1 MDEHLHSSVIRTK
14 VIFKGVVHF
23 KKKKKKKLFLI
34 IYSPPSS
41 KMSTTFFL
49 QLKRN

>member
-23 KKKKKKKLFLI
+23 KKKKKLFLK